1 MVLAIQDHFVDTCL
15 IEMLHTSNM
24 LRPSTPALVTIT
36 NGMGAD
42 DSTNGQQQLT
52 EYFPELIIVHNK
64 AQLEDFSPSH
74 IRKIQKFYSNVFAK
88 QSQVGQINW
97 KYDTGLVRMTK
108 ALSHLNHESCSGSGQ
123 NVNLFFVPDLEL
135 SNAGNYQ
142 MRRNKSCEMCA
153 VPEISYEK
161 LVVNIISKNILPDA
175 TVVGFSREAQITNK
189 ELLECR
195 ADLYQIDNITNN
207 DLEREHTGNDNTGTC
222 EGTPR

>member
-64 AQLEDFSPSH
+64 AQLEDFSPSR
-74 IRKIQKFYSNVFAK
+74 IRKAQKFYSNVFAK

-108 ALSHLNHESCSGSGQ
+108 ALSHLNHESCLGPGQ

-161 LVVNIISKNILPDA
+161 LTSELRRRVLAVPPRPLNTVGKLTEKTWLNHAQKAWENIKSSSFYVEYGRIL
-175 TVVGFSREAQITNK
+175 TNS
-189 ELLECR
+189 
-195 ADLYQIDNITNN
+195 
-207 DLEREHTGNDNTGTC
+207 
-222 EGTPR
+222 

>member
-64 AQLEDFSPSH
+64 AQLEDFSPSR
-74 IRKIQKFYSNVFAK
+74 IRKTQKFYSNVFAK

-108 ALSHLNHESCSGSGQ
+108 ALSHLNHESCLGPGQ

-161 LVVNIISKNILPDA
+161 LTSELRRRVLAVPPRPLNTVGKLTEKTWLNHAQKAWENIKSSSFYVEYGRIL
-175 TVVGFSREAQITNK
+175 TNS
-189 ELLECR
+189 
-195 ADLYQIDNITNN
+195 
-207 DLEREHTGNDNTGTC
+207 
-222 EGTPR
+222 

>member
-36 NGMGAD
+36 NGIGAD

-64 AQLEDFSPSH
+64 AQLEDFSPSR
-74 IRKIQKFYSNVFAK
+74 IRKAQNFYSNVFAK

-108 ALSHLNHESCSGSGQ
+108 ALSRLNHESCSGPGQ

-161 LVVNIISKNILPDA
+161 LTSELRRRVLAVPPRPLNTVGKLTEKTWLNHAQKAWENIKSSSFYVEYGRIL
-175 TVVGFSREAQITNK
+175 TNS
-189 ELLECR
+189 
-195 ADLYQIDNITNN
+195 
-207 DLEREHTGNDNTGTC
+207 
-222 EGTPR
+222 

>member
-64 AQLEDFSPSH
+64 AQLEDFSPSR
-74 IRKIQKFYSNVFAK
+74 IRKAQKFYSNVFAK

-108 ALSHLNHESCSGSGQ
+108 ALSHLNHDICSGPGQ

-161 LVVNIISKNILPDA
+161 LTSELRRRVLAVPPRPLN
-175 TVVGFSREAQITNK
+175 TVGKLTEKTWLNHAQK
-189 ELLECR
+189 
-195 ADLYQIDNITNN
+195 AWDNIKSSSFYVEYGRILTNS
-207 DLEREHTGNDNTGTC
+207 
-222 EGTPR
+222 